1 MRSRLLTGLT
11 ILIME
16 KENFSFGFGLSLEQ
30 NDNEDIIQLSSAFSE
45 VLVADEEKLKNWE
58 ELWFEKEIAVP
69 QTIFLWYCTSRLTI
83 FFFSERLVYFCR

>member
-58 ELWFEKEIAVP
+58 ELCFEKEIAV
-69 QTIFLWYCTSRLTI
+69 L
-83 FFFSERLVYFCR
+83 